1 MPKAKL
7 SLSLISKQPILDP
20 ALGLNE
26 PSGLTLNHD
35 GTALYTV
42 SDDTKAIFRLD
53 LKGRVVVEESF
64 FTGVDDLEGIAISG
78 DGLRLFAV
86 QEDTNSVISFDLVT
100 RAEISRKP
108 LMDME
113 NYSSIAAHFPAKPD
127 NKGLEGITV
136 NTQTGHIVVV
146 KESRPGLLIE
156 IDLPRGR
163 ILNSR
168 LLNDTNGFNHPDL
181 AIDKLDFSGLSYD
194 SSRDT
199 FWITSDKGQCLFHYD
214 WKKNGVIQ
222 RLDLN
227 RKADKSSAKVR
238 KSEGVAIDPAKQM
251 LYVVSE
257 RDGDLYT
264 YRINSHG

>member
-1 MPKAKL
+1 M
-7 SLSLISKQPILDP
+7 
-20 ALGLNE
+20 
-26 PSGLTLNHD
+26 
-35 GTALYTV
+35 
-42 SDDTKAIFRLD
+42 
-53 LKGRVVVEESF
+53 
-64 FTGVDDLEGIAISG
+64 
-78 DGLRLFAV
+78 LR
-86 QEDTNSVISFDLVT
+86 E
-100 RAEISRKP
+100 R
-108 LMDME
+108 
-113 NYSSIAAHFPAKPD
+113 
-127 NKGLEGITV
+127 
-136 NTQTGHIVVV
+136 
-146 KESRPGLLIE
+146 RPGLLIE

-163 ILNSR
+163 ILDAR
-168 LLNDTNGFNHPDL
+168 LLKETNGFNHPDL